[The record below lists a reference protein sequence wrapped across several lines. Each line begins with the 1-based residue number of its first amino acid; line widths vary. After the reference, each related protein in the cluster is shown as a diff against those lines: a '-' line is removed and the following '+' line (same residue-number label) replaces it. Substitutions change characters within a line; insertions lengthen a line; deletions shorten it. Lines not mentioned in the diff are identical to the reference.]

1 MSRSHKKHSAAK
13 ICGRSDKKDKRFAN
27 RRFRKM
33 TRQLLR
39 ELETERLPQSM
50 REVSNAYTFSS
61 DGLAMWMPC
70 PGPDHPNKYWNK
82 EAWEKMM
89 RK

>member
-1 MSRSHKKHSAAK
+1 MSRSRKKHSAAK
-13 ICGRSDKKDKRFAN
+13 ICGCSDKKDKQIAN

-39 ELETERLPQSM
+39 ELEMERLPKTI

-61 DGLAMWMPC
+61 DGRAMWMPC
-70 PGPDHPNKYWNK
+70 PGPDNPNPYWTE
-82 EAWEKMM
+82 EAWKKMM